1 VRRANGEGA
10 KAQEHGDRR
19 AVTPR
24 FYKAATVVAL
34 TANDQPPLVGPRTAS
49 AAARPTPLSAPGY
62 RVLLDARPLKTP
74 AKREFAVPSR
84 ALAAAIAAEW
94 QAQGDEIDPSSMPLT
109 RLVNSAIDGVCERR
123 TQVAAD
129 ISKYLA
135 SDLLCYR
142 AAAPSAL
149 VQRQAEGWDPILD
162 WGQQTLGIRLRVT
175 AGIVPIAQ
183 PPEATAALAAWLEG
197 LDVFALTAVHAMT
210 SLLGSALLARAL
222 AERRLEAAAAWAAA
236 HIDEDFQAEKWGVDH
251 LAKARRD
258 RQWHELEAASRLFN
272 LSGRH

>member
-1 VRRANGEGA
+1 MRQANGEGA
-10 KAQEHGDRR
+10 KAPEQGDRR
-19 AVTPR
+19 AGTPR
-24 FYKAATVVAL
+24 FYKTATVAAL
-34 TANDQPPLVGPRTAS
+34 AGND
-49 AAARPTPLSAPGY
+49 PTPAVGQRATPAAGKSTALSAPSY

-84 ALAAAIAAEW
+84 ALAEAIAAEW

-109 RLVNSAIDGVCERR
+109 RLVNSAIDGVRER
-123 TQVAAD
+123 QAEVSAD

-162 WGQQTLGIRLRVT
+162 WSQQALGIRLRVT
-175 AGIVPIAQ
+175 AGIVPVAQ
-183 PPEATAALAAWLEG
+183 PPEATAAWASWLQG
-197 LDVFALTAVHAMT
+197 LDVFALAAVHAMT

-236 HIDEDFQAEKWGVDH
+236 HIDEDFQAERWGVDD

-258 RQWHELEAASRLFN
+258 RQWHELEAASRLFS
-272 LSGRH
+272 LSARN